1 MAPTPDPTR
10 LARLARELALLA
22 AAATMLIG
30 VGRAFA
36 AGAPLA
42 YHAISGALVLLGAAL
57 LARILGSGRRAAM
70 LADTLAVLTAA
81 LAVVAVSLTP
91 MRTWSAGT
99 LLLLTLGLLL
109 SDRLRRT
116 WIAEALVIAP
126 AMLAA
131 VFIGLNV
138 SQEKL
143 GFAGMPW
150 PVACAVLLAMIASI
164 LGRPDRGLGALLV
177 AATEGGYL
185 ARRTVGSVLAVVTF
199 LALVRIVLSH
209 FELLVPATADRLYAF
224 GVISVLATVLIRVSW
239 RIDASDRARS
249 VTERELRRS
258 EGQARAIT
266 DSAPDAIV
274 EIGADGLIVGVNPAA
289 ARLYG
294 WSARELVGRSWA
306 LLLAAGDSDA
316 ERELFAQAMELMADS
331 GTSADAD
338 FRHRDGHVVSV
349 EFTASRIAG
358 GFLTISRDVSGQ
370 RQFAA
375 TMREQSRRMT
385 ALAQAQARIAQG
397 TGSLAERMELIAA
410 AARELAAAGGAVIGL
425 RDGGDLVCRAGV
437 GAMDGWLDVRIP
449 VGGSA
454 ACRAIA
460 EDRLVVVAD
469 IEAGDQPPIVRG
481 LCRDAGLRT
490 LVALPLTEAGKEA
503 TLLVGHAEAG
513 AFDDGALRTL
523 ELFAAMAATVLHR
536 ANVEHRLAV
545 TNAIA
550 VAAHADASLADG
562 LTNTLEVLTE
572 QLGWDAAGVWLAGHG
587 GRRLHCAEYLV
598 AGPVPAAPLAAVFE
612 RTVARGDDAPPATAF
627 RDGVP
632 VWLDLG
638 VDALDR
644 FRDDAAR
651 TAGLSVAVY
660 VPLLVAGDVV
670 GVLEL
675 LQRRSRSR
683 DAGELELLTAVGT
696 HVAGFVRRRQVE
708 LQVGEQAEN
717 LAAVVA
723 LSQMLAGIPA
733 SQVRF
738 ALCEGVREVAR
749 CDVVGIY
756 EPGGDGVL
764 RLGARSG
771 AGVADGDETIDL
783 AAPELVRQVFATGAG
798 LHVGDVSLV
807 EAHGDDFIRRTGMR
821 AGHFEPVLRDGAV
834 IAVLV
839 MLSRE
844 PHEHDGIGDLAL
856 LLAAEASTAL
866 ALADLVRALD
876 AQARTDQLTGLAN
889 RRTWDEELPMELARA
904 KRNRR
909 AVSVAMLDLDHFKRY
924 NDAFG
929 HPAGDRL
936 LRAVAAGW
944 ATRLR
949 ETDLLA
955 RYGGEEFGVVL
966 PGCTVEAARL
976 VLDELRLCMPDG
988 TTCSIGIAEWDGY
1001 EDADT
1006 LVGRADGALY
1016 EAKRRGRD
1024 RIEAALPAT

>member
-1 MAPTPDPTR
+1 M
-10 LARLARELALLA
+10 
-22 AAATMLIG
+22 
-30 VGRAFA
+30 
-36 AGAPLA
+36 
-42 YHAISGALVLLGAAL
+42 
-57 LARILGSGRRAAM
+57 
-70 LADTLAVLTAA
+70 
-81 LAVVAVSLTP
+81 
-91 MRTWSAGT
+91 
-99 LLLLTLGLLL
+99 
-109 SDRLRRT
+109 
-116 WIAEALVIAP
+116 
-126 AMLAA
+126 
-131 VFIGLNV
+131 
-138 SQEKL
+138 
-143 GFAGMPW
+143 
-150 PVACAVLLAMIASI
+150 
-164 LGRPDRGLGALLV
+164 
-177 AATEGGYL
+177 
-185 ARRTVGSVLAVVTF
+185 
-199 LALVRIVLSH
+199 
-209 FELLVPATADRLYAF
+209 
-224 GVISVLATVLIRVSW
+224 
-239 RIDASDRARS
+239 
-249 VTERELRRS
+249 
-258 EGQARAIT
+258 
-266 DSAPDAIV
+266 
-274 EIGADGLIVGVNPAA
+274 
-289 ARLYG
+289 
-294 WSARELVGRSWA
+294 
-306 LLLAAGDSDA
+306 
-316 ERELFAQAMELMADS
+316 
-331 GTSADAD
+331 
-338 FRHRDGHVVSV
+338 
-349 EFTASRIAG
+349 
-358 GFLTISRDVSGQ
+358 
-370 RQFAA
+370 
-375 TMREQSRRMT
+375 
-385 ALAQAQARIAQG
+385 
-397 TGSLAERMELIAA
+397 
-410 AARELAAAGGAVIGL
+410 IGL
-425 RDGGDLVCRAGV
+425 RDGDDFVCRAGA
-437 GAMDGWLDVRIP
+437 GAMGGWLDVRIP
-449 VGGSA
+449 AGASA
-454 ACRAIA
+454 ACQAA
-460 EDRLVVVAD
+460 SEDRLVVVDD

-513 AFDDGALRTL
+513 AWGDGALRSL
-523 ELFAAMAATVLHR
+523 ELFAAMATTVLHR

-562 LTNTLEVLTE
+562 LKSTLAVLTE
-572 QLGWDAAGVWLAGHG
+572 QLGWDAAGVWLAVRG
-587 GRRLHCAEYLV
+587 GRRLDCAEHLV
-598 AGPVPAAPLAAVFE
+598 AGPVPAASLAGVFE
-612 RTVARGDDAPPATAF
+612 RPVATEDRSPLATAF
-627 RDGVP
+627 REASP

-638 VDALDR
+638 VQTLDR
-644 FRDDAAR
+644 LRDDATR
-651 TAGLSVAVY
+651 SAGLSVAAY
-660 VPLLVAGDVV
+660 VPLLVAGEVV

-675 LQRRSRSR
+675 MQRRSRSH
-683 DAGELELLTAVGT
+683 DAEELKLLTAVGT

-756 EPGGDGVL
+756 EPGDDGVL

-771 AGVADGDETIDL
+771 VGTADGNETIDL
-783 AAPELVRQVFATGAG
+783 AAPDLVREVFATGTG
-798 LHVGDVSLV
+798 VHVGDASVADSRG
-807 EAHGDDFIRRTGMR
+807 EDFITRTGMR
-821 AGHFEPVLRDGAV
+821 AGRFEPVLRDGAV
-834 IAVLV
+834 IAILV

-909 AVSVAMLDLDHFKRY
+909 PVAVAMLDLDHFKRY
-924 NDAFG
+924 NDSFG

-966 PGCTVEAARL
+966 PGCNVEAARL

-1024 RIEAALPAT
+1024 RIEAALPLG